1 MNLFDRKVFR
11 YIFAIVLALWLFAAS
26 VVIARY
32 DAFSVESLLL
42 SVSLG
47 LCSSVVLAALLAC
60 YRYPKLWLVAS
71 LRSIMR
77 RVAKKAI
84 RLSLSSAMVPVECTG
99 ILDIDDEVALQ
110 IRVGTSNGITNGQQ
124 FNVYESTNN
133 ELWGRVVAIN
143 VRPFDCDCVPTD
155 RVNIKF
161 WQELERRMRYNT
173 SKPPNVHLVRDLPV
187 TYLTEQVENL
197 LDNWR

>member
-42 SVSLG
+42 SLSLG
-47 LCSSVVLAALLAC
+47 LCSSVVLAALVAC

-71 LRSIMR
+71 LRSTMR